1 MATHD
6 EAGRWLFQEVKQF
19 IFATMVKAPAM
30 SWCLILSYDDNTH
43 SAKVRLQPDG
53 GVFDQVPV
61 LIPFR
66 GLRMP
71 HTSGMQ
77 GCCLLIA
84 GMPQVLLGVTYT
96 TRDPLPA
103 RGLTLEEDLYAP
115 SIHLSG
121 ALYLGVAAELPPP
134 SPLYQYALITVS
146 ARAPTLPNARP
157 AATYHCL
164 PSADGSLHWTKV
176 ASAP

>member
-1 MATHD
+1 MIAD
-6 EAGRWLFQEVKQF
+6 IVKQHIYRVLAQLRPF
-19 IFATMVKAPAM
+19 
-30 SWCLILSYDDNTH
+30 SWCTVLSYDDTSH

-77 GCCLLIA
+77 GCCLLIM

-121 ALYLGVAAELPPP
+121 ALYLGVASELPPP
-134 SPLYQYALITVS
+134 SALYTYAMITVGP
-146 ARAPTLPNARP
+146 RATGLPNARP
-157 AATYHCL
+157 AATYQCL
-164 PSADGSLHWTKV
+164 PSADGSLHWTKL
-176 ASAP
+176 AAAP

>member
-1 MATHD
+1 MIAD
-6 EAGRWLFQEVKQF
+6 IVKQH
-19 IFATMVKAPAM
+19 IYRILAQLRPFA
-30 SWCLILSYDDNTH
+30 WCTVLSYDDTSH

-115 SIHLSG
+115 SVHLMG

-134 SPLYQYALITVS
+134 IALYQDAMITVG
-146 ARAPTLPNARP
+146 ARAANLPNARP
-157 AATYHCL
+157 ARIYACL
-164 PSADGSLHWTKV
+164 PSADGSLHWIVMAT
-176 ASAP
+176 AP

>member
-1 MATHD
+1 MIAD
-6 EAGRWLFQEVKQF
+6 IVKQHIYRILAQLRPF
-19 IFATMVKAPAM
+19 
-30 SWCLILSYDDNTH
+30 SWCTVLSYDDTSH

-53 GVFDQVPV
+53 GVFDKVPV

-66 GLRMP
+66 GMRMP

-77 GCCLLIA
+77 GCCLLIM

-134 SPLYQYALITVS
+134 NPLYMYALITVS
-146 ARAPTLPNARP
+146 ARAQGLPNARP
-157 AATYHCL
+157 ARIYTCL
-164 PSADGSLHWTKV
+164 PSADGSLHWVQV
-176 ASAP
+176 AAAP